1 MVRFLQH
8 KYYRGDSVRYRV
20 LVVEDDKVDRMA
32 FERFVKDENPPYD
45 YTLAGSVSETKRILG
60 FKEFDVV
67 IADYMLGDGTVF
79 DVFDL
84 IKDTPIII
92 VTGSGNEKV
101 AVEAMK
107 SGAYDYLIK
116 DPERNYFKVLPITIE
131 NAIKHMRAE
140 TEVQRLHME
149 LENRVVE
156 RTAQLEAA
164 NEKLRNEII
173 ERKKIEEGMKAS
185 ERRFRALVENA
196 FEGVAIFDANG
207 TFLYVSPSEKPL
219 SGYSPEELVDR
230 NHVEFIHPDDLP
242 LTNEMFRELLQN
254 PKSVKNI
261 EFRYRHK
268 DGSWR
273 WLEAALTNLMSEP
286 AVRAIVANYRD
297 ITERK
302 QADEEIKKSLSL
314 LHGTLESTA
323 DGILV
328 VNMEGRIE
336 IFNQKF
342 VELWSIPSSVMA
354 SGDDSQAIAFILK
367 QLKDPQGFIKRVNE
381 IYAQP
386 EASSYDVI
394 EFNDGRVFERY
405 SQPQRIGERIVGRVW
420 SFRDVTERVRAEE
433 ALQRANDDLE
443 RRVKERT
450 AELRETNE
458 RLIAEIAERR
468 RTEEALRE
476 SEERYRVLFNQSPVG
491 VYIFDR
497 DLRITQCNERM
508 AQILQSSRDKIIGM
522 DMQRLKDRSFIPCM
536 EDALKGRDSRHEGFY
551 KSTLSSVS
559 LWLSLHFSPLRDS
572 NGDIIGGIAVVEDIT
587 ERKRAE
593 EALERNERKFRT
605 LVENLPQRV
614 ALKDRN
620 SVYLSCNTSYASD
633 LKIAPD
639 EIVGKTDYDFY
650 PRELAEKYRAD
661 DRMVMETGR
670 ISEFDEAYIQD
681 GREMIIHTVKVP
693 MRDEAGGVVGVLLIF
708 WDVTESRRMEIM
720 KERLSKDK
728 LLLLDSAGEGIFGID
743 FNGACT
749 FINKAALKMLGYKY
763 ADEFLGKNAHEILHH
778 SHPGGSPYSVEE
790 CPVYITLRSGQSTR
804 VGDEVFW
811 RSDGT
816 SFPAEYASYP
826 IIEEGKIRGAV
837 VTFIDITERKRA
849 DEAIRRANEELT
861 ISVKQLEERNR
872 NTTLL
877 NEMSDLLQSCQTG
890 KEAYAV
896 ITEFAHQLFPMES
909 GALYILNASEDLVEA
924 VAVWGDPLS
933 DGAAFASDECW
944 ALRRGKVHVV
954 RNSHSGVVCQHLSH
968 LPPSGYIC
976 VPVMAQ
982 GKALGILYLQP
993 DMNGRGQPEGHWE
1006 QLRESARQQ
1015 LALALAR
1022 NIALSL
1028 VNLKL
1033 RETLH
1038 SQAIRDVLTGLFNR
1052 RYMEEML
1059 NREIHR
1065 AERKATPLGI
1075 IMLDIDHFKQFND
1088 AFGHAAGDALLRELG
1103 SFLKARIRGGD
1114 IACRYGGEEFMLIL
1128 PETSLDD
1135 TRQRAE
1141 QLREE
1146 FKHLNVQYNGQSTRS
1161 VTLSLGVAVFPEHG
1175 LTGEA
1180 VSRAAD
1186 LALYQAKR
1194 GGRDRV
1200 VVGQSIVNNE
1210 RLSQS
1215 PAISH

>member
-1 MVRFLQH
+1 
-8 KYYRGDSVRYRV
+8 VRYRV

-131 NAIKHMRAE
+131 NAIKHKRAE

-164 NEKLRNEII
+164 NEKLRYEII
-173 ERKKIEEGMKAS
+173 ERRKIEEELEAS

-196 FEGVAIFDANG
+196 FEGVAIFNANG
-207 TFLYVSPSEKPL
+207 TFLYVSPSEMPI
-219 SGYSPEELVDR
+219 SGYSPEELVGRDCI
-230 NHVEFIHPDDLP
+230 EFIHPDDIQP
-242 LTNEMFRELLQN
+242 MNEAFRELIQN
-254 PKSVKNI
+254 VGGIKSV

-268 DGSWR
+268 DGSWC
-273 WLEAALTNLMSEP
+273 WLEATLTNLMSEP

-302 QADEEIKKSLSL
+302 QADEKLKKSLSL

-336 IFNQKF
+336 TFNQKF

-354 SGDDSQAIAFILK
+354 SGDDSQAIAFILE
-367 QLKDPQGFIKRVNE
+367 QLKDPQGFIKKVNE
-381 IYAQP
+381 LYAQP
-386 EASSYDVI
+386 EANSYDVI

-420 SFRDVTERVRAEE
+420 SFRDATERVQVEE

-443 RRVKERT
+443 IRVKERT

-458 RLIAEIAERR
+458 RLIAEIAERK
-468 RTEEALRE
+468 RT
-476 SEERYRVLFNQSPVG
+476 
-491 VYIFDR
+491 
-497 DLRITQCNERM
+497 
-508 AQILQSSRDKIIGM
+508 
-522 DMQRLKDRSFIPCM
+522 
-536 EDALKGRDSRHEGFY
+536 
-551 KSTLSSVS
+551 
-559 LWLSLHFSPLRDS
+559 
-572 NGDIIGGIAVVEDIT
+572 
-587 ERKRAE
+587 E

-620 SVYLSCNTSYASD
+620 SIYLSCNTSYASD

-708 WDVTESRRMEIM
+708 WDITESRRMEIM

-778 SHPGGSPYSVEE
+778 SHPDGSPYSVEE

-816 SFPAEYASYP
+816 SFPTGYASYP

-896 ITEFAHQLFPMES
+896 IAEFAHQLFPMES

-933 DGAAFASDECW
+933 DGAAFTPDECW
-944 ALRRGKVHVV
+944 ALRRGKMHVV

-1146 FKHLNVQYNGQSTRS
+1146 FKHLNVKYNGQSTRS

-1200 VVGQSIVNNE
+1200 VVGQPIVNDE

>member
-1 MVRFLQH
+1 M
-8 KYYRGDSVRYRV
+8 
-20 LVVEDDKVDRMA
+20 
-32 FERFVKDENPPYD
+32 
-45 YTLAGSVSETKRILG
+45 
-60 FKEFDVV
+60 
-67 IADYMLGDGTVF
+67 
-79 DVFDL
+79 
-84 IKDTPIII
+84 
-92 VTGSGNEKV
+92 
-101 AVEAMK
+101 
-107 SGAYDYLIK
+107 
-116 DPERNYFKVLPITIE
+116 
-131 NAIKHMRAE
+131 
-140 TEVQRLHME
+140 
-149 LENRVVE
+149 
-156 RTAQLEAA
+156 
-164 NEKLRNEII
+164 
-173 ERKKIEEGMKAS
+173 
-185 ERRFRALVENA
+185 
-196 FEGVAIFDANG
+196 
-207 TFLYVSPSEKPL
+207 
-219 SGYSPEELVDR
+219 
-230 NHVEFIHPDDLP
+230 
-242 LTNEMFRELLQN
+242 
-254 PKSVKNI
+254 
-261 EFRYRHK
+261 
-268 DGSWR
+268 
-273 WLEAALTNLMSEP
+273 
-286 AVRAIVANYRD
+286 
-297 ITERK
+297 
-302 QADEEIKKSLSL
+302 
-314 LHGTLESTA
+314 
-323 DGILV
+323 
-328 VNMEGRIE
+328 
-336 IFNQKF
+336 
-342 VELWSIPSSVMA
+342 
-354 SGDDSQAIAFILK
+354 
-367 QLKDPQGFIKRVNE
+367 
-381 IYAQP
+381 
-386 EASSYDVI
+386 
-394 EFNDGRVFERY
+394 
-405 SQPQRIGERIVGRVW
+405 
-420 SFRDVTERVRAEE
+420 
-433 ALQRANDDLE
+433 
-443 RRVKERT
+443 
-450 AELRETNE
+450 
-458 RLIAEIAERR
+458 
-468 RTEEALRE
+468 
-476 SEERYRVLFNQSPVG
+476 
-491 VYIFDR
+491 
-497 DLRITQCNERM
+497 
-508 AQILQSSRDKIIGM
+508 
-522 DMQRLKDRSFIPCM
+522 
-536 EDALKGRDSRHEGFY
+536 
-551 KSTLSSVS
+551 S

-572 NGDIIGGIAVVEDIT
+572 TGDIIGGIAVVEDIT

-778 SHPGGSPYSVEE
+778 SHPDGSPYSVEE

>member
-1 MVRFLQH
+1 
-8 KYYRGDSVRYRV
+8 
-20 LVVEDDKVDRMA
+20 
-32 FERFVKDENPPYD
+32 
-45 YTLAGSVSETKRILG
+45 
-60 FKEFDVV
+60 
-67 IADYMLGDGTVF
+67 
-79 DVFDL
+79 
-84 IKDTPIII
+84 
-92 VTGSGNEKV
+92 
-101 AVEAMK
+101 
-107 SGAYDYLIK
+107 
-116 DPERNYFKVLPITIE
+116 
-131 NAIKHMRAE
+131 
-140 TEVQRLHME
+140 
-149 LENRVVE
+149 LE
-156 RTAQLEAA
+156 
-164 NEKLRNEII
+164 
-173 ERKKIEEGMKAS
+173 M
-185 ERRFRALVENA
+185 
-196 FEGVAIFDANG
+196 
-207 TFLYVSPSEKPL
+207 
-219 SGYSPEELVDR
+219 
-230 NHVEFIHPDDLP
+230 
-242 LTNEMFRELLQN
+242 
-254 PKSVKNI
+254 
-261 EFRYRHK
+261 
-268 DGSWR
+268 
-273 WLEAALTNLMSEP
+273 
-286 AVRAIVANYRD
+286 
-297 ITERK
+297 
-302 QADEEIKKSLSL
+302 
-314 LHGTLESTA
+314 
-323 DGILV
+323 
-328 VNMEGRIE
+328 
-336 IFNQKF
+336 
-342 VELWSIPSSVMA
+342 
-354 SGDDSQAIAFILK
+354 
-367 QLKDPQGFIKRVNE
+367 
-381 IYAQP
+381 
-386 EASSYDVI
+386 
-394 EFNDGRVFERY
+394 
-405 SQPQRIGERIVGRVW
+405 
-420 SFRDVTERVRAEE
+420 
-433 ALQRANDDLE
+433 
-443 RRVKERT
+443 RVKERT

-508 AQILQSSRDKIIGM
+508 AQIFQSSRDKIIGM

-536 EDALKGRDSRHEGFY
+536 EGALKGRDSHHEGFY
-551 KSTLSSVS
+551 KSTLSSVG
-559 LWLSLHFSPLRDS
+559 LWLSLHFSPLRDG

-587 ERKRAE
+587 ERKRTE

-693 MRDEAGGVVGVLLIF
+693 MRDEAEGVVGVLLIF

-778 SHPGGSPYSVEE
+778 SHPDGSPYSVEE

-826 IIEEGKIRGAV
+826 IIEEGRIRGAV

-896 ITEFAHQLFPMES
+896 IAEFAHQLFPMES

-933 DGAAFASDECW
+933 DGAAFAPDECW

-1028 VNLKL
+1028 VNLNL

-1052 RYMEEML
+1052 RYMEETL

-1065 AERKATPLGI
+1065 AERKATSLGI

-1175 LTGEA
+1175 LSGEA
-1180 VSRAAD
+1180 VLRAAD

-1200 VVGQSIVNNE
+1200 VVGQPIVNNE